1 MEPITEEQEIRI
13 DKSAKYYGAIRFER
27 KDGVVVIAKNIYL
40 YGEVNFDN
48 DDDLDLI
55 EKFNLINEEG
65 NWIYSNF
72 DYENGNFTTVDGRIK
87 SAPTWDLINWFKY
100 CHVLIGN
107 PQRNIVYKRK

>member
-13 DKSAKYYGAIRFER
+13 DKSAKYYGAIQFER

-55 EKFNLINEEG
+55 ERFNLINEEG
-65 NWIYSNF
+65 NWIYSNL
-72 DYENGNFTTVDGRIK
+72 YSTKG
-87 SAPTWDLINWFKY
+87 
-100 CHVLIGN
+100 
-107 PQRNIVYKRK
+107 